1 MIVTKM
7 KKYFLSLI
15 SFFVPAIA
23 NAGYLQEQ
31 GQYLQNFRV
40 ANGETGSFEMFIS
53 LIKVTLAGAGL
64 ILLVIILYSG
74 LHWIFTYS
82 DKKTLHDSGVVFWGA
97 VGALAGVVGAYVV
110 MDFIFR
116 ILLLNKI

>member
-1 MIVTKM
+1 M